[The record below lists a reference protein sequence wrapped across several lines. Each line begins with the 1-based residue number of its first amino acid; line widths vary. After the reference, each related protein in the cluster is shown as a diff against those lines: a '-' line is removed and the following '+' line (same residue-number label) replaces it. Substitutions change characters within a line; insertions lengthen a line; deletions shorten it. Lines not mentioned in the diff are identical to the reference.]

1 MSETGGMPLASDRRT
16 VWRLAFLG
24 LAGSLVGNG
33 LARFAYTP
41 LVPVLVEEGWL
52 TTAEA
57 GYLGAFNY
65 AGYFVGA
72 LTGLWV
78 GRRMKIGHAA
88 VSSLTLCV
96 VSLFMVA
103 IEWGFWWM
111 VPWRFLAGYGAGV
124 VMVLVPPSILRQLPT
139 ERWGFATAGVSA
151 GIGLGIAI
159 SGTLIPR
166 LALLG
171 ATASWLGLAIAA
183 LFLTVALH
191 LLWREPPPLRPG
203 PSAEFRRMRIPAIL
217 LCAAYG
223 LYAVAIAA
231 YSIFWVD
238 FLARDLGLGL
248 TMGGFHWTVLGTC
261 SLFAPLLAGWL
272 ASRYGFGGV
281 LSLLLVATGIGAL
294 LPVFTDATPLLY
306 LSSALG
312 GLLFV
317 GVMTLFSG
325 RTAEIAG
332 REGQQKLWWIMTLLF
347 AIGQS
352 GGSWGLSA
360 LYDLTLAYR
369 PLFALAGGALLLGA
383 ILTLPALTRAFGP
396 PGAESPAKR
405 TREM

>member
-1 MSETGGMPLASDRRT
+1 MSQADGISLATDRRT

-65 AGYFVGA
+65 AGYFAGA
-72 LTGLWV
+72 LVGLWI

-88 VSSLTLCV
+88 VSSLALCV
-96 VSLFMVA
+96 LSLFMVA
-103 IEWGFWWM
+103 IDWGFWWM
-111 VPWRFLAGYGAGV
+111 VPWRFLAGCGAGV
-124 VMVLVPPSILRQLPT
+124 VMVLVPPSILRQLPS
-139 ERWGFATAGVSA
+139 ERWGFATGGVFA

-159 SGTLIPR
+159 SGILIPQ

-171 ATASWLGLAIAA
+171 AAASWLGLAIGS
-183 LFLTVALH
+183 LVLTLAMH
-191 LLWREPPPLRPG
+191 LMWREPPPIQPRPMAG
-203 PSAEFRRMRIPAIL
+203 TQSPSLPSAL

-248 TMGGFHWTVLGTC
+248 AEGGFHWTVLGTC
-261 SLFAPLLAGWL
+261 ALGAPLLAGWL
-272 ASRYGFGGV
+272 AARHGFGPM
-281 LSLLLVATGIGAL
+281 LSLLMAATGIGAL
-294 LPVFTDATPLLY
+294 LPVFSDSGPLLY
-306 LSSALG
+306 VSSILG
-312 GLLFV
+312 GVLFV
-317 GVMTLFSG
+317 GVVTLFSG
-325 RTAEIAG
+325 RTAELAG
-332 REGQQKLWWIMTLLF
+332 REGQQRLWWIMTLLF

-360 LYDLTLAYR
+360 LYDATLAYR
-369 PLFALAGGALLLGA
+369 PLFAIAGAALLTGA
-383 ILTLPALTRAFGP
+383 ILTLPPLTRALSRPRP
-396 PGAESPAKR
+396 PRPAE
-405 TREM
+405 

>member
-1 MSETGGMPLASDRRT
+1 MTGGTPTLADDRRT

-78 GRRMKIGHAA
+78 GQRMKIGLAA
-88 VSSLTLCV
+88 VFSLALCA

-103 IEWGFWWM
+103 IDWGFWWM

-124 VMVLVPPSILRQLPT
+124 VMVLVPPSILRQLPS

-151 GIGLGIAI
+151 GIGIGIAV
-159 SGTLIPR
+159 SGTVVPQ
-166 LALLG
+166 LAKLG
-171 ATASWLGLAIAA
+171 ATASWLGLAVAA
-183 LFLTVALH
+183 SIFTVAL
-191 LLWREPPPLRPG
+191 LALWREPPPLPARPT
-203 PSAEFRRMRIPAIL
+203 AEFRQVRLPAIL
-217 LCAAYG
+217 LCTAYG
-223 LYAVAIAA
+223 LFAVAIAA

-238 FLARDLGLGL
+238 FLAREVGLGL
-248 TMGGFHWTVLGTC
+248 AAGGFHWTVLGTC
-261 SLFAPLLAGWL
+261 SLGAPLLAGWL
-272 ASRYGFGGV
+272 ATRHGFGKV
-281 LSLLLVATGIGAL
+281 LSLLLAVTGIGTL
-294 LPVFTDATPLLY
+294 LPVFSDASPLLY

-312 GLLFV
+312 GVLFV

-360 LYDLTLAYR
+360 LYDVTLAYR

-383 ILTLPALTRAFGP
+383 ILTLPALARALAP
-396 PGAESPAKR
+396 PDAETPAKPA
-405 TREM
+405 

>member
-1 MSETGGMPLASDRRT
+1 
-16 VWRLAFLG
+16 
-24 LAGSLVGNG
+24 
-33 LARFAYTP
+33 
-41 LVPVLVEEGWL
+41 VPVLVEEGWL

-88 VSSLTLCV
+88 VFSLALCA

-103 IEWGFWWM
+103 IDWGFWWM

-124 VMVLVPPSILRQLPT
+124 VMVLVPPSILRQLPS

-151 GIGLGIAI
+151 GIGIGIAV
-159 SGTLIPR
+159 SGTVIPQ
-166 LALLG
+166 LAKLG
-171 ATASWLGLAIAA
+171 ATASWLGLAVAA
-183 LFLTVALH
+183 SVFTVAL
-191 LLWREPPPLRPG
+191 LVLWREPPPLPARPT
-203 PSAEFRRMRIPAIL
+203 AEFRQIRLPAIL
-217 LCAAYG
+217 LCTAYG
-223 LYAVAIAA
+223 LFAVAIAA

-238 FLARDLGLGL
+238 FLAREVGLGL
-248 TMGGFHWTVLGTC
+248 AEGGFHWTVLGTC
-261 SLFAPLLAGWL
+261 SLGAPLLAGWL
-272 ASRYGFGGV
+272 ATRHGFGKV
-281 LSLLLVATGIGAL
+281 LSLLLVVTGIGTL
-294 LPVFTDATPLLY
+294 LPVFSDASPLLY

-312 GLLFV
+312 GVLFV

-360 LYDLTLAYR
+360 LYDVTLAYR

-383 ILTLPALTRAFGP
+383 ILTLPALARAFAP
-396 PGAESPAKR
+396 PDADSPAKPA
-405 TREM
+405 

>member
-1 MSETGGMPLASDRRT
+1 MSETGAIVSDRRT

-41 LVPVLVEEGWL
+41 LVPVLVGEGWL

-88 VSSLTLCV
+88 VSNLALCV

-139 ERWGFATAGVSA
+139 ERWGFATGGVFA

-159 SGTLIPR
+159 SGILIPQ
-166 LALLG
+166 LARLG
-171 ATASWLGLAIAA
+171 ATASWLGLAISA
-183 LFLTVALH
+183 LILTAVVQV
-191 LLWREPPPLRPG
+191 LWREPPPLPRG
-203 PSAEFRRMRIPAIL
+203 PAAESRKLHLPAAF

-223 LYAVAIAA
+223 LYAIAIAA

-248 TMGGFHWTVLGTC
+248 AVGGFHWTVLGTC
-261 SLFAPLLAGWL
+261 SLGAPLLAGWL
-272 ASRYGFGGV
+272 AARYGFGAV
-281 LSLLLVATGIGAL
+281 LSLLMAVTGIGAL
-294 LPVFTDATPLLY
+294 LPVFTDAAPLLY
-306 LSSALG
+306 LSSVLG

-317 GVMTLFSG
+317 GVVTLFSG

-332 REGQQKLWWIMTLLF
+332 RDGQQKLWWIMTLLF

-352 GGSWGLSA
+352 GGSWGLSV
-360 LYDLTLAYR
+360 LYDATLAYR
-369 PLFALAGGALLLGA
+369 PLFALAGGALLIGA
-383 ILTLPALTRAFGP
+383 VLTLPALTRAAGGRGMP
-396 PGAESPAKR
+396 K
-405 TREM
+405 

>member
-1 MSETGGMPLASDRRT
+1 MNEAAVPGAGDSAIVSDRRT

-41 LVPVLVEEGWL
+41 LVPVLVEEGWV

-65 AGYFVGA
+65 AGYFAGA
-72 LTGLWV
+72 LAGLWV
-78 GRRMKIGHAA
+78 GRRMKTGHAA
-88 VSSLTLCV
+88 VSSLALCV
-96 VSLFMVA
+96 VSLFLVA
-103 IEWGFWWM
+103 IPWGFWWM

-124 VMVLVPPSILRQLPT
+124 VMVLVPPSILRQLPS

-159 SGTLIPR
+159 SGMLIPQ
-166 LALLG
+166 LAQLG
-171 ATASWLGLAIAA
+171 ASASWLGLAVFS
-183 LFLTVALH
+183 LFLTVAMH
-191 LLWREPPPLRPG
+191 FLWREPPPLPAG
-203 PSAEFRRMRIPAIL
+203 PSAGARRLHLPAAF

-248 TMGGFHWTVLGTC
+248 ATGGFHWTVLGTC
-261 SLFAPLLAGWL
+261 SLGAPVLAGWL
-272 ASRYGFGGV
+272 ATRHGFGSM
-281 LSLLLVATGIGAL
+281 LSLLLTATGIGAL
-294 LPVFTDATPLLY
+294 LPVFSGASPLLY

-312 GLLFV
+312 GVLFV

-347 AIGQS
+347 AIGQA
-352 GGSWGLSA
+352 GGSYGLSS
-360 LYDLTLAYR
+360 LFDVTQAYR
-369 PLFALAGGALLLGA
+369 PLFAIAGAALLTGA
-383 ILTLPALTRAFGP
+383 IMTLPPLTRSLSAR
-396 PGAESPAKR
+396 ARKMEK
-405 TREM
+405 

>member
-1 MSETGGMPLASDRRT
+1 MNCAALPAAGEGALATDRRT

-41 LVPVLVEEGWL
+41 LVPVLVEEGWV

-78 GRRMKIGHAA
+78 GRRMKTGHAA
-88 VSSLTLCV
+88 VSNLALCV
-96 VSLFMVA
+96 VSLFLVA
-103 IEWGFWWM
+103 IPWGFWWM

-124 VMVLVPPSILRQLPT
+124 VMVLVPPSILRQLPS
-139 ERWGFATAGVSA
+139 ERWGFATGGVFA

-159 SGTLIPR
+159 SGILIPQ
-166 LALLG
+166 LARLG
-171 ATASWLGLAIAA
+171 ATASWLGLAISS
-183 LFLTVALH
+183 LVLTAVVH
-191 LLWREPPPLRPG
+191 LMWREPPPIQRG
-203 PSAEFRRMRIPAIL
+203 PSTEAQSLRLPAVF
-217 LCAAYG
+217 LCTAYG

-248 TMGGFHWTVLGTC
+248 AEGGFHWTVLGTC
-261 SLFAPLLAGWL
+261 SLGAPLLAGWL
-272 ASRYGFGGV
+272 AARHGFGAM
-281 LSLLLVATGIGAL
+281 LSLLLAATGIGAL
-294 LPVFTDATPLLY
+294 LPVFSDAGPLLY
-306 LSSALG
+306 LSSILG
-312 GLLFV
+312 GVLFV
-317 GVMTLFSG
+317 GVVTLFSG
-325 RTAEIAG
+325 RTAELAG

-352 GGSWGLSA
+352 GGSYGLSV
-360 LYDLTLAYR
+360 LYDATLAYR
-369 PLFALAGGALLLGA
+369 PLFAIAGAALLIGA
-383 ILTLPALTRAFGP
+383 ILTLPPLARSRP
-396 PGAESPAKR
+396 PGAAR
-405 TREM
+405 

>member
-1 MSETGGMPLASDRRT
+1 MNDDPAVPGAGDSALATDRRT

-41 LVPVLVEEGWL
+41 LVPVLVEEGWM

-88 VSSLTLCV
+88 VSSLALCA
-96 VSLFMVA
+96 VSLFLVA

-124 VMVLVPPSILRQLPT
+124 VMVLVPPSILRQLPS

-159 SGTLIPR
+159 SGTLIPQ
-166 LALLG
+166 LARLG
-171 ATASWLGLAIAA
+171 ASASWLGLAIASLA
-183 LFLTVALH
+183 LTIAMH
-191 LLWREPPPLRPG
+191 RLWREPPPIPRTADAG
-203 PSAEFRRMRIPAIL
+203 ARRLHLPAVF
-217 LCAAYG
+217 LCTAYG

-238 FLARDLGLGL
+238 FLARELGLGL
-248 TMGGFHWTVLGTC
+248 AVGGFHWTVLGSC
-261 SLFAPLLAGWL
+261 ALGAPLLAGWL
-272 ASRYGFGGV
+272 ATRHGFGAV

-294 LPVFTDATPLLY
+294 LPVFTDAGPLLY

-352 GGSWGLSA
+352 GGSWGLSV
-360 LYDLTLAYR
+360 LYDATLAYR
-369 PLFALAGGALLLGA
+369 PLFAIAGAALLLGA
-383 ILTLPALTRAFGP
+383 ILTLPPLARSRA
-396 PGAESPAKR
+396 ARA
-405 TREM
+405 

>member
-1 MSETGGMPLASDRRT
+1 MNGQAEAGLVADRRT

-41 LVPVLVEEGWL
+41 LVPVLVEEGWV

-65 AGYFVGA
+65 AGYFAGA
-72 LTGLWV
+72 LAGLWV
-78 GRRMKIGHAA
+78 GRRMKTGRAA
-88 VSSLTLCV
+88 VSSLGLCV
-96 VSLFMVA
+96 VSLFLVA
-103 IEWGFWWM
+103 IPWGFWWM

-124 VMVLVPPSILRQLPT
+124 VMVLVPPSVLRQLPS
-139 ERWGFATAGVSA
+139 ERWGFATAGISG

-159 SGTLIPR
+159 SGILIPQ
-166 LALLG
+166 LARLG
-171 ATASWLGLAIAA
+171 ATASWLGLAIAS
-183 LFLTVALH
+183 LVLTAAMH
-191 LLWREPPPLRPG
+191 LLWREPPPLTAG
-203 PSAEFRRMRIPAIL
+203 PTAESRRVRIPAAL

-248 TMGGFHWTVLGTC
+248 AVGGFHWTVLGSC
-261 SLFAPLLAGWL
+261 SLGAPLLAGWL
-272 ASRYGFGGV
+272 ASRYGFGAV
-281 LSLLLVATGIGAL
+281 LGLLLTATGIGAL
-294 LPVFTDATPLLY
+294 LPVFTDASPLLY

-312 GLLFV
+312 GVLFV

-347 AIGQS
+347 AIGQA

-360 LYDLTLAYR
+360 LYDATLAYR
-369 PLFALAGGALLLGA
+369 PLFAIAGAALLLAA
-383 ILTLPALTRAFGP
+383 ILTLPALARSLS
-396 PGAESPAKR
+396 PGAER
-405 TREM
+405 

>member
-1 MSETGGMPLASDRRT
+1 MSDSDNNLAGDRRS

-65 AGYFVGA
+65 AGYFAGA
-72 LTGLWV
+72 LAGLWV

-88 VSSLTLCV
+88 VSSLALCAL
-96 VSLFMVA
+96 SLFMVA
-103 IEWGFWWM
+103 IDWGFWWM

-124 VMVLVPPSILRQLPT
+124 VMVLVPPSILRQLPS

-151 GIGLGIAI
+151 GIGLGIAV
-159 SGTLIPR
+159 SGTLIPQ
-166 LALLG
+166 LARLG

-183 LFLTVALH
+183 TAFTAALH
-191 LLWREPPPLRPG
+191 MLWREPPPLPARPT
-203 PSAEFRRMRIPAIL
+203 AEFRHIRLPAL
-217 LCAAYG
+217 FLCTAYG

-238 FLARDLGLGL
+238 FLARELGLGL
-248 TMGGFHWTVLGTC
+248 AVGGFHWTVLGTC
-261 SLFAPLLAGWL
+261 SLGAPLLAGWL
-272 ASRYGFGGV
+272 ASRHGFGAV
-281 LSLLLVATGIGAL
+281 LTLLLAATGIGAL
-294 LPVFTDATPLLY
+294 LPVFSGAAPLLY

-347 AIGQS
+347 AVGQS
-352 GGSWGLSA
+352 GGSWGLSLLFDA
-360 LYDLTLAYR
+360 TQAYR
-369 PLFALAGGALLLGA
+369 PLFALAGAALLLGA
-383 ILTLPALTRAFGP
+383 ILTLPALTRSRRARSAG
-396 PGAESPAKR
+396 
-405 TREM
+405 

>member
-1 MSETGGMPLASDRRT
+1 MNDPAVAGAAEGGVVTGRWA

-41 LVPVLVEEGWL
+41 LVPVLVEEGWV

-65 AGYFVGA
+65 AGYFAGA

-88 VSSLTLCV
+88 VSNLALCV
-96 VSLFMVA
+96 VSLFLVA

-139 ERWGFATAGVSA
+139 ERWGFATGGVFA

-159 SGTLIPR
+159 SGILIPQ

-171 ATASWLGLAIAA
+171 ATAAWLGLAIPSLLLTAA
-183 LFLTVALH
+183 VHF
-191 LLWREPPPLRPG
+191 LWREPPPLTRG
-203 PSAEFRRMRIPAIL
+203 PTAEAGRAGLPAVF
-217 LCAAYG
+217 LCTAYG

-248 TMGGFHWTVLGTC
+248 ATGGFHWTVLGTC
-261 SLFAPLLAGWL
+261 SLGAPLLAGWL
-272 ASRYGFGGV
+272 AARHGFGSM
-281 LSLLLVATGIGAL
+281 LSLLLAVTGIGAL
-294 LPVFTDATPLLY
+294 LPVFTDAGPLLY
-306 LSSALG
+306 LSSILG

-317 GVMTLFSG
+317 GVVTLFSG

-332 REGQQKLWWIMTLLF
+332 RHGQQRLWWIMTLLF
-347 AIGQS
+347 AVGQA
-352 GGSWGLSA
+352 GGSYGLSW
-360 LYDLTLAYR
+360 LFEVTLAYR
-369 PLFALAGGALLLGA
+369 PLFALAGAALLLGA
-383 ILTLPALTRAFGP
+383 VLTLPALARSRP
-396 PGAESPAKR
+396 PGAKR
-405 TREM
+405 

>member
-1 MSETGGMPLASDRRT
+1 MSKAGSISLATDRRS

-41 LVPVLVEEGWL
+41 LVPVLVEEGWV

-65 AGYFVGA
+65 AGYFASA
-72 LTGLWV
+72 LVGLWV

-88 VSSLTLCV
+88 VSSLALCV
-96 VSLFMVA
+96 LSLFMVA

-111 VPWRFLAGYGAGV
+111 VPWRFLAGCGAGV
-124 VMVLVPPSILRQLPT
+124 VMVLVPPSILRQLPS
-139 ERWGFATAGVSA
+139 ERWGFATGGVFA

-159 SGTLIPR
+159 SGILIPQ

-171 ATASWLGLAIAA
+171 AAAAWLGLATGS
-183 LFLTVALH
+183 LVLTLTMH
-191 LLWREPPPLRPG
+191 LMWREPPPIPPRPTDEARTMDL
-203 PSAEFRRMRIPAIL
+203 PSAF

-238 FLARDLGLGL
+238 FLARGLELGLAV
-248 TMGGFHWTVLGTC
+248 GGFHWTVLGTC
-261 SLFAPLLAGWL
+261 SLGAPLLAGWL
-272 ASRYGFGGV
+272 AARYGFGPM
-281 LSLLLVATGIGAL
+281 LSLLMAATGIGAL
-294 LPVFTDATPLLY
+294 LPVFSDAGPLLY
-306 LSSALG
+306 LSSILG
-312 GLLFV
+312 GVLFV
-317 GVMTLFSG
+317 GVVTLFSG

-360 LYDLTLAYR
+360 LYDATLAYR
-369 PLFALAGGALLLGA
+369 PLFALAGAALLLGA
-383 ILTLPALTRAFGP
+383 ILTLPPLARMLAR
-396 PGAESPAKR
+396 R
-405 TREM
+405 

>member
-1 MSETGGMPLASDRRT
+1 MSKAGSISLATDRRS

-41 LVPVLVEEGWL
+41 LVPVLVEEGWV

-65 AGYFVGA
+65 AGYFAGA
-72 LTGLWV
+72 LVGLWI

-88 VSSLTLCV
+88 VSSLALCV
-96 VSLFMVA
+96 LSLFMVA

-111 VPWRFLAGYGAGV
+111 VPWRFLAGCGAGV
-124 VMVLVPPSILRQLPT
+124 VMVLVPPSILRQLPS
-139 ERWGFATAGVSA
+139 ERWGFATGGVFA

-159 SGTLIPR
+159 SGILIPQ

-171 ATASWLGLAIAA
+171 AAAAWLGLATGS
-183 LFLTVALH
+183 LVLTLAMH
-191 LLWREPPPLRPG
+191 LMWREPPPIPPRPTG
-203 PSAEFRRMRIPAIL
+203 EVQTMDLPSAF

-248 TMGGFHWTVLGTC
+248 AEGGFHWTVLGTC
-261 SLFAPLLAGWL
+261 SLGAPLLAGWL
-272 ASRYGFGGV
+272 AARYGFGPM
-281 LSLLLVATGIGAL
+281 LSLLMAATGIGAL
-294 LPVFTDATPLLY
+294 LPVFSDAGPLLY
-306 LSSALG
+306 LSSILG
-312 GLLFV
+312 GVLFV
-317 GVMTLFSG
+317 GVVTLFSG

-360 LYDLTLAYR
+360 LYDATLAYR
-369 PLFALAGGALLLGA
+369 PLFGFAGAALLLGA
-383 ILTLPALTRAFGP
+383 ILTLPPLARMLAR
-396 PGAESPAKR
+396 K
-405 TREM
+405 